1 MPITILLSLLTLVYI
16 ISKLP
21 NIMARVAHAQYHHGD
36 TQKAINTFAR
46 ANKLGK
52 MNPNNKIVYGYL
64 LLRTGNVN
72 EAAKVLNLVSLNAK
86 KPAVKYRA
94 RAMFAL
100 VEWKRGDID
109 EAIAILEVLIEKY
122 KTTNMYQNLG
132 LLYVLKG
139 EPKRALEFNIEAYDY
154 NESDKIIVSN
164 LAESYI
170 LNDDFE
176 KARETY
182 EKLMTM
188 NPHFPE
194 AFYGYGKLL
203 IKLGETERGIELMRQ
218 SLDKPFTFLSV
229 LTREDVELELEQIE
243 RDNSIDI

>member
-1 MPITILLSLLTLVYI
+1 MEIPILLALLTLVYLI
-16 ISKLP
+16 TKLP
-21 NIMARVAHAQYHHGD
+21 NILARVAHAQYMRGD
-36 TQKAINTFAR
+36 VQKAVHTFAR

-64 LLRTGNVN
+64 LLRLGEVDK
-72 EAAKVLNLVSLNAK
+72 AAKVLNLVSLNAK

-109 EAIAILEVLIEKY
+109 EAIDILEVLIEKY

-139 EPKRALEFNIEAYDY
+139 EPKRALAFNLEAYDY
-154 NESDKIIVSN
+154 SASDKIIVSN
-164 LAESYI
+164 LAESYV
-170 LNDDFE
+170 LNGDFE
-176 KARETY
+176 NAKETY

-188 NPHFPE
+188 DPHFPE

-203 IKLGETERGIELMRQ
+203 VNLGEKERGIELIRQ

-229 LTREDVELELEQIE
+229 RPREDVELELERIE
-243 RDNSIDI
+243 GDEK